1 MSTSAPPDTLSI
13 VLGNGPAT
21 TAFGLDIRLDGQ
33 DSVHTVHAAGPGIFR
48 ARRRPSDPAAGADG
62 ALLAKGSILGFL
74 QRGPLLLPVY
84 MPHDGWLLATV
95 PEGGRVQYG
104 SPLFSILCAT
114 GAIIP

>member
-62 ALLAKGSILGFL
+62 ALLAKGSMR
-74 QRGPLLLPVY
+74 QVNR
-84 MPHDGWLLATV
+84 LAAH
-95 PEGGRVQYG
+95 GG
-104 SPLFSILCAT
+104 LCFTAT
-114 GAIIP
+114 GKKAGGERCERF